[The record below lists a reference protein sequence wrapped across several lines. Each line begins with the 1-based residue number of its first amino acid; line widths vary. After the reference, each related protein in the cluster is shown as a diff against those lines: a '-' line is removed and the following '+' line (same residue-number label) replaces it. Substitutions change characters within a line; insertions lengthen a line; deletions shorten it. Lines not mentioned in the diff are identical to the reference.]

1 MSRPTVDALTLVAA
15 KMASSAPS
23 RRAAASL
30 LASLRA
36 ATPATRC
43 PNPAVPSTRTGQRG
57 VDRGG
62 FASWA
67 STPSPATWMTSRVKE
82 LKDAARAQM
91 DAARVAPERLK
102 SAARESVRRRLASAL
117 GPRAAESI
125 VSGTLSL
132 NPATHARNLTLRARA
147 FGFRHRAPIVAVA
160 GTGATYATYGAAIA
174 TAERLR
180 GRGDDDAQKRGMDA
194 TAKLATL
201 ALSAGCVALTATYLR
216 ARSVVNP
223 ERVHAAVMRR
233 LERHPGLVE
242 VLGAPVVSSEHR
254 AIVTTGGVWTKRGW
268 TRLWGLGPPRF
279 RDAKV
284 HMAFRVFG
292 TRKAGLV
299 TVEAVKRKAWG
310 GGSLSSWGREFV
322 GNDPHEYA
330 LVAVDVAAD
339 NGDEH
344 RVYLAGG
351 SARYAKQGEVTGMY
365 MREALVSVASEA
377 YEAEQRGEEAE
388 EDARSRADA
397 APKPLDEGGGMW
409 PAERVTDYVAQ
420 KRHEVA
426 RFVTELGVADARK

>member
-1 MSRPTVDALTLVAA
+1 
-15 KMASSAPS
+15 
-23 RRAAASL
+23 
-30 LASLRA
+30 
-36 ATPATRC
+36 
-43 PNPAVPSTRTGQRG
+43 
-57 VDRGG
+57 
-62 FASWA
+62 
-67 STPSPATWMTSRVKE
+67 MTSRVKE

-125 VSGTLSL
+125 MSGTLSL

-147 FGFRHRAPIVAVA
+147 FRFRHRAPIAAVA
-160 GTGATYATYGAAIA
+160 GAGATCATYGAAVA
-174 TAERLR
+174 AAERLR
-180 GRGDDDAQKRGMDA
+180 GRGDDDAPRLDA
-194 TAKLATL
+194 TTKLATL
-201 ALSAGCVALTATYLR
+201 ALSAGCVAAAATYLR
-216 ARSVVNP
+216 ARSRVDP

-233 LERHPGLVE
+233 LERHPGLCE

-254 AIVTTGGVWTKRGW
+254 AVVTTGGVWTSRAYRGW
-268 TRLWGLGPPRF
+268 ATPPRF

-292 TRKAGLV
+292 TRKVGLV
-299 TVEAVKRKAWG
+299 TVEAKKRKAWG
-310 GGSLSSWGREFV
+310 GGVLSSWRRPIGW
-322 GNDPHEYA
+322 GDPHEYA

-351 SARYAKQGEVTGMY
+351 SARYAKQGEVTGMH

-388 EDARSRADA
+388 EDERARGERARARAEA
-397 APKPLDEGGGMW
+397 APKPLDKGGGMW

-420 KRHEVA
+420 KRHEAA
-426 RFVTELGVADARK
+426 RFVTKLGVADARK

>member
-1 MSRPTVDALTLVAA
+1 
-15 KMASSAPS
+15 
-23 RRAAASL
+23 
-30 LASLRA
+30 
-36 ATPATRC
+36 
-43 PNPAVPSTRTGQRG
+43 
-57 VDRGG
+57 
-62 FASWA
+62 
-67 STPSPATWMTSRVKE
+67 MTSRVKE

-125 VSGTLSL
+125 MSGTLSL

-174 TAERLR
+174 AAERLR
-180 GRGDDDAQKRGMDA
+180 GRGDDDDTQKRGIDA

-254 AIVTTGGVWTKRGW
+254 AVVTTGGVWTNRGS
-268 TRLWGLGPPRF
+268 TSLWGLGPPRF

-310 GGSLSSWGREFV
+310 GGGSLSSWGRELF
-322 GNDPHEYA
+322 GSDPHEYA

-388 EDARSRADA
+388 EDARLRRARALARAEA
-397 APKPLDEGGGMW
+397 APKPLDKGGGMW

-420 KRHEVA
+420 KRHEAA
-426 RFVTELGVADARK
+426 RFVTKLGVADARK

>member
-1 MSRPTVDALTLVAA
+1 
-15 KMASSAPS
+15 MASSAPS

-57 VDRGG
+57 VDRRG

-67 STPSPATWMTSRVKE
+67 STPSPASGVAWMTSRVKE

-125 VSGTLSL
+125 MSGTLSL

-160 GTGATYATYGAAIA
+160 GTGATYATYAAAIA
-174 TAERLR
+174 AAERLR
-180 GRGDDDAQKRGMDA
+180 GRGDDDDDAQKRGIDA
-194 TAKLATL
+194 TVF

-254 AIVTTGGVWTKRGW
+254 AV
-268 TRLWGLGPPRF
+268 
-279 RDAKV
+279 AK
-284 HMAFRVFG
+284 
-292 TRKAGLV
+292 
-299 TVEAVKRKAWG
+299 W
-310 GGSLSSWGREFV
+310 
-322 GNDPHEYA
+322 
-330 LVAVDVAAD
+330 
-339 NGDEH
+339 
-344 RVYLAGG
+344 
-351 SARYAKQGEVTGMY
+351 AR
-365 MREALVSVASEA
+365 
-377 YEAEQRGEEAE
+377 
-388 EDARSRADA
+388 
-397 APKPLDEGGGMW
+397 
-409 PAERVTDYVAQ
+409 
-420 KRHEVA
+420 
-426 RFVTELGVADARK
+426 

>member
-1 MSRPTVDALTLVAA
+1 
-15 KMASSAPS
+15 
-23 RRAAASL
+23 
-30 LASLRA
+30 
-36 ATPATRC
+36 
-43 PNPAVPSTRTGQRG
+43 
-57 VDRGG
+57 
-62 FASWA
+62 
-67 STPSPATWMTSRVKE
+67 MTSRVKE

-125 VSGTLSL
+125 MSGTLSL

-160 GTGATYATYGAAIA
+160 GTGATYATYAAAIA
-174 TAERLR
+174 AAERLR
-180 GRGDDDAQKRGMDA
+180 GRGDDDDDAQKRGIDA
-194 TAKLATL
+194 TVF

-254 AIVTTGGVWTKRGW
+254 AVVTTGGVWTKRGS
-268 TRLWGLGPPRF
+268 TSLWGLGPPRF

-310 GGSLSSWGREFV
+310 GGGSLSSWGRELF
-322 GNDPHEYA
+322 GSDPHEYA

-351 SARYAKQGEVTGMY
+351 SERYAKQGEVTGMH

-388 EDARSRADA
+388 EDARVTRARARARAEA
-397 APKPLDEGGGMW
+397 APKPLDKGGGMW

-420 KRHEVA
+420 KRHEAA
-426 RFVTELGVADARK
+426 RFVTKLGVADARK